1 MCRSIYIISS
11 LCVICFN
18 PEQQKIEEVKVE
30 ELPKLRK
37 VEVKPKEEPAKKEVT
52 KTKVKIPKAKK
63 YEELP
68 EIPDYERAE
77 LEKYEESEFELSK
90 KAGEKEEMSVTAK
103 PQQAVESI
111 QEEEKPKNGLPKVSD
126 WCTQHNSIYSLELLL
141 YYISDSYKQ
150 KSILC
155 PQCAML
161 QTKQKYEN
169 TNTLC
174 K

>member
-1 MCRSIYIISS
+1 MCQ
-11 LCVICFN
+11 

-68 EIPDYERAE
+68 EIPDYERAQ
-77 LEKYEESEFELSK
+77 LEVYEESEFELSK
-90 KAGEKEEMSVTAK
+90 KAGEKEESISTAK

-111 QEEEKPKNGLPKVSD
+111 QEEEKPKNGLPKVSVKPL
-126 WCTQHNSIYSLELLL
+126 HNTKNSSKIFFVTILISIFPKL
-141 YYISDSYKQ
+141 YVLCN
-150 KSILC
+150 KSR
-155 PQCAML
+155 
-161 QTKQKYEN
+161 KHVH
-169 TNTLC
+169 TL
-174 K
+174 